1 MRLLLAELYPSPTWE
16 SKRIFDFRKILKIAL
31 AIRQSG
37 LYLAVC
43 SFLYIPS
50 CSLQLT
56 LNRARRYPLV
66 ADRRYVYR
74 RWTIV
79 QLNSQNS
86 HVHQLLLRLGKR
98 IRSLRKQR
106 GWSQEEF
113 AHRSGL
119 NRSYMSDIEGGKS
132 DISLSRL
139 RKVAHGLGITIAELF
154 SDVG

>member
-1 MRLLLAELYPSPTWE
+1 MFVPRPDPSAHSASVQRMP
-16 SKRIFDFRKILKIAL
+16 KV
-31 AIRQSG
+31 Q
-37 LYLAVC
+37 V
-43 SFLYIPS
+43 
-50 CSLQLT
+50 
-56 LNRARRYPLV
+56 V
-66 ADRRYVYR
+66 VYR

-98 IRSLRKQR
+98 IRSLRKER

-132 DISLSRL
+132 DISISRL
-139 RKVAHGLGITIAELF
+139 LKVARGFGITISELF